1 MEHQDYLAPFDY
13 ENCFKPS
20 SLPELVEDL
29 VEEISNVTMYQRAI
43 KTLGIDEDKLPCG
56 SLKKETIQ
64 EAYAILLQ
72 IKAAADELTA
82 QRQLGMRAQYD
93 DVMAI
98 YVKLSD
104 LSSKFYQLIPQKEG
118 EKEVIRPM

>member
-1 MEHQDYLAPFDY
+1 M
-13 ENCFKPS
+13 
-20 SLPELVEDL
+20 

-56 SLKKETIQ
+56 SLKRETIQ